1 MKNFEEKTMKDLS
14 SIIGGANEGLVIKM
28 TEHMNDDGS
37 TIVKLDI
44 FWRKKRLKKT
54 GIYLK
59 TK

>member
-44 FWRKKRLKKT
+44 FWRKKGAAKL
-54 GIYLK
+54 
-59 TK
+59 